1 MKNKRQEEILRLI
14 RDHVIV
20 TQDDL
25 QNALCKLG
33 YQVTQSTVSRDIK
46 ELRIVKAQDAAGQY
60 RYISAYHPDN
70 DPKQV
75 HSERFVDVFKRA
87 VIQIDY
93 AMNDVVVKCYAGM
106 ASSACVAIDHLFGE
120 MIVGSLAG
128 DDTILA
134 ITRSE
139 AEAVALAAKLKKL
152 L

>member
-14 RDHVIV
+14 RERVIV

-25 QNALCKLG
+25 QNALCELG

-46 ELRIVKAQDAAGQY
+46 ELRIVKAQDADGRY
-60 RYISAYHPDN
+60 RYISAYHPEE
-70 DPKQV
+70 KSASS
-75 HSERFVDVFKRA
+75 HSERFVDVFQRA
-87 VIQIDY
+87 VLEIDY

-139 AEAVALAAKLKKL
+139 AEAVALVAKLKKML
-152 L
+152 